1 MALRI
6 VVWVQGDLYL
16 VDPAGSQARSQEA
29 SHSVSTPEEL
39 GVELRVLLSQGKR
52 GSSKSVLFV
61 TDSQLL
67 LPALEEVPPADAK
80 LAAKLLAKR
89 VEKAKLINEQ
99 FSLGIQPIVQPGDK
113 PPPRRYLVTVGP
125 LAWMKQLD
133 AIATET
139 GHMLV
144 GVLPL
149 AVGLRPQLKKAS
161 LPAGQPFLMVLGIEK
176 ALYQVVGRSDGT
188 ILFYRS
194 LSMAGGGTVDGLQR
208 EVRRTLLF
216 AEQKLNLKIPL
227 ILLSQ
232 ELEALQA
239 GMELGEG
246 VGVQIMGRGITGP
259 GVGASLARF
268 SPSSLENVLPRE
280 IALREQT
287 RRWRMALNLG
297 LVGMITF
304 TVAWVATKSVEH
316 HLLISRCLIEEGIR
330 KADQLKVERLQ
341 NELREYFRDAD
352 GVRVVEEE
360 TLVPVAELILRSL
373 PEAIPAGF
381 ILNRC
386 QILLDDK
393 IAGGRP
399 PQPVYQIRLEGRTRN
414 LNEAVLPLVAK
425 LRVNLEKK
433 PWEVMAVLAS
443 GEARAGPEV
452 AAELKG
458 PGRFYFYGH
467 TR

>member
-1 MALRI
+1 
-6 VVWVQGDLYL
+6 
-16 VDPAGSQARSQEA
+16 
-29 SHSVSTPEEL
+29 
-39 GVELRVLLSQGKR
+39 
-52 GSSKSVLFV
+52 
-61 TDSQLL
+61 
-67 LPALEEVPPADAK
+67 
-80 LAAKLLAKR
+80 
-89 VEKAKLINEQ
+89 
-99 FSLGIQPIVQPGDK
+99 
-113 PPPRRYLVTVGP
+113 
-125 LAWMKQLD
+125 
-133 AIATET
+133 
-139 GHMLV
+139 
-144 GVLPL
+144 
-149 AVGLRPQLKKAS
+149 
-161 LPAGQPFLMVLGIEK
+161 
-176 ALYQVVGRSDGT
+176 
-188 ILFYRS
+188 
-194 LSMAGGGTVDGLQR
+194 
-208 EVRRTLLF
+208 
-216 AEQKLNLKIPL
+216 
-227 ILLSQ
+227 
-232 ELEALQA
+232 
-239 GMELGEG
+239 
-246 VGVQIMGRGITGP
+246 
-259 GVGASLARF
+259 
-268 SPSSLENVLPRE
+268 
-280 IALREQT
+280 
-287 RRWRMALNLG
+287 MALNLG

>member
-1 MALRI
+1 
-6 VVWVQGDLYL
+6 
-16 VDPAGSQARSQEA
+16 
-29 SHSVSTPEEL
+29 
-39 GVELRVLLSQGKR
+39 
-52 GSSKSVLFV
+52 
-61 TDSQLL
+61 
-67 LPALEEVPPADAK
+67 
-80 LAAKLLAKR
+80 
-89 VEKAKLINEQ
+89 
-99 FSLGIQPIVQPGDK
+99 
-113 PPPRRYLVTVGP
+113 
-125 LAWMKQLD
+125 
-133 AIATET
+133 
-139 GHMLV
+139 
-144 GVLPL
+144 
-149 AVGLRPQLKKAS
+149 
-161 LPAGQPFLMVLGIEK
+161 
-176 ALYQVVGRSDGT
+176 
-188 ILFYRS
+188 
-194 LSMAGGGTVDGLQR
+194 
-208 EVRRTLLF
+208 
-216 AEQKLNLKIPL
+216 LKIPL

-246 VGVQIMGRGITGP
+246 VGVQILGRGITGP

-280 IALREQT
+280 IALRQKT
-287 RRWRMALNLG
+287 RQWRMFLNLG

-316 HLLISRCLIEEGIR
+316 YSLLARCLQEEGIR
-330 KADQLKVERLQ
+330 KQEQRNVERLQ

-373 PEAIPAGF
+373 PEAMPAGF

-386 QILLDDK
+386 QILLDEK
-393 IAGGRP
+393 IAAGTP

-414 LNEAVLPLVAK
+414 QNDAVLPLVAK
-425 LRVNLEKK
+425 LRENLEKK
-433 PWEVMAVLAS
+433 PWEIVADTAS

-452 AAELKG
+452 SAELKG

>member
-1 MALRI
+1 MALRV
-6 VVWVQGDLYL
+6 VVWVQGDLFL
-16 VDPAGSQARSQEA
+16 VDASGSRAMSQSAAQPA
-29 SHSVSTPEEL
+29 STPEEL
-39 GVELRVLLSQGKR
+39 ATELRSLLSRGRR
-52 GSSKSVLFV
+52 GSSKNVLFV

-89 VEKAKLINEQ
+89 VEKAKLINEP

-113 PPPRRYLVTVGP
+113 PPPRRYLVTVGG
-125 LAWMKQLD
+125 LAWLKQLD

-161 LPAGQPFLMVLGIEK
+161 SPAGQPFLMVLGIEK

-194 LSMAGGGTVDGLQR
+194 LSMAGGAAVDGLQR

-216 AEQKLNLKIPL
+216 AEQKLNIKIPL
-227 ILLSQ
+227 ILLSE
-232 ELEALQA
+232 ELGSMEA

-246 VGVQIMGRGITGP
+246 VAVETLGRGLTAP
-259 GVGASLARF
+259 VVGASLARF
-268 SPSSLENVLPRE
+268 SPASDENVLPRE
-280 IALREQT
+280 IALRERT

-297 LVGMITF
+297 LVGMIAF

-316 HLLISRCLIEEGIR
+316 YSLLARCLQEEGFR
-330 KADQLKVERLQ
+330 KQELSNVERLQ
-341 NELREYFRDAD
+341 NDLREYFRDAD

-360 TLVPVAELILRSL
+360 TLVPVVELILRGLREVL
-373 PEAIPAGF
+373 PEGLA
-381 ILNRC
+381 LNRC
-386 QILLDDK
+386 QILLDEK
-393 IAGGRP
+393 MAGGKP
-399 PQPVYQIRLEGRTRN
+399 AQPIYQIRLEGRVRN
-414 LNEAVLPLVAK
+414 QNEAVLPLVTK
-425 LRVNLEKK
+425 LRENLEKK
-433 PWEVMAVLAS
+433 PWEIMADAAS

>member
-1 MALRI
+1 MALRV

-16 VDPAGSQARSQEA
+16 VDPAGSKARSQEA

-39 GVELRVLLSQGKR
+39 AVELRMLLSQGKR
-52 GSSKSVLFV
+52 GSSKSVLFI

-67 LPALEEVPPADAK
+67 LPALEEVPPADGK

-89 VEKAKLINEQ
+89 VEKAKLINEP

-133 AIATET
+133 AIVTET

-149 AVGLRPQLKKAS
+149 AVGLRPQLRQAAS
-161 LPAGQPFLMVLGIEK
+161 PAGQPFLMVLGIEK
-176 ALYQVVGRSDGT
+176 AMYQVVGRSDGT

-194 LSMAGGGTVDGLQR
+194 LSMAGGGTVDSLQR

-232 ELEALQA
+232 ELESLQT

-246 VGVQIMGRGITGP
+246 VEVQILGRGITAP

-280 IALREQT
+280 IALRQNT
-287 RRWRMALNLG
+287 RRWRMCLNLG

-316 HLLISRCLIEEGIR
+316 YSLIARCLKEEGFR
-330 KADQLKVERLQ
+330 RTEQVSVERLQ

-360 TLVPVAELILRSL
+360 TLVPVAELIVRSL

-381 ILNRC
+381 VLNRC
-386 QILLDDK
+386 QILLDEK
-393 IAGGRP
+393 IAGGAP

-414 LNEAVLPLVAK
+414 QNEAVLPLVAK
-425 LRVNLEKK
+425 LRENLEKK
-433 PWEVMAVLAS
+433 PWEVVADIAS

>member
-1 MALRI
+1 MALRV

-16 VDPAGSQARSQEA
+16 VDPAGSKARSQEA
-29 SHSVSTPEEL
+29 SHSASTPEEL
-39 GVELRVLLSQGKR
+39 AVELRTLLSQGKR

-89 VEKAKLINEQ
+89 VEKAKLINEP

-125 LAWMKQLD
+125 LAWMQQLD
-133 AIATET
+133 AIVTET

-161 LPAGQPFLMVLGIEK
+161 SPAGQPFLMVLGIEK

-194 LSMAGGGTVDGLQR
+194 LSIAGGGTVDGLQR

-232 ELEALQA
+232 ELEILQT

-246 VGVQIMGRGITGP
+246 VGVQILGRGITAP

-280 IALREQT
+280 IALRQKT
-287 RRWRMALNLG
+287 RQWRMFLNLG

-304 TVAWVATKSVEH
+304 TVAWVATKSVQH
-316 HLLISRCLIEEGIR
+316 HSLVARCLMEEGVR

-360 TLVPVAELILRSL
+360 TLVPVAELILRNL
-373 PEAIPAGF
+373 PDLIPSGF

-386 QILLDDK
+386 QILLDEK
-393 IAGGRP
+393 IAGGTP
-399 PQPVYQIRLEGRTRN
+399 AQPVYQIRLEGRTRN
-414 LNEAVLPLVAK
+414 SNEAVLPLVAK
-425 LRVNLEKK
+425 LRENLEKK
-433 PWEVMAVLAS
+433 PWEVKADNTS